1 MYKTIF
7 KQIASLQIILGF
19 VIMVP
24 AIAAV
29 IYGEWYAMEGFLISG
44 GLVSAVGYIF
54 YKILRNE
61 GEPEYRHSLVIAAL
75 GWLMIIVLGG
85 LPFYVI
91 AHITPLAEMQS
102 FVPEGMDYSSSL
114 LNFKNPLHCIFE
126 STSAYTTTGFTM
138 AYHEPS
144 IGKSLLFYRSF
155 ANWVGGAGFIV
166 MALAIFRHIPGQGTM
181 SLYNSEASG
190 VKLRSNVIH
199 TARGIWKAYVIVSIL
214 ILIYIFVGTLIILPD
229 YPIAENFFDA
239 INHMMSAIAT
249 GGFSTLDDS
258 IAGYK
263 SYGMD
268 MLMILPQFLGGL
280 SLPFYYRFFIQR
292 NFSECWNDIQTRGF
306 FIATIVGCV
315 ILPMLLIRSEQVLD
329 PFREGIFQFVSAIS
343 TTGWQTSNIGAWDDL
358 SILFIV
364 AGAMIVGGCA
374 GGTVGGIKVIRALLL
389 QKGLRWHISKI
400 FLSKNTIKNVK
411 FNNSILLPDQMNA
424 ELARAGIFVLIY
436 LLMVFVSTCFTV
448 YYMGDNYSLADAI
461 FEAASA
467 QATVGLSTGITD
479 PSMSPVLETVYIFQ
493 MWTGRIEILPVL
505 ILLRVMIYGTAPRI
519 I

>member
-7 KQIASLQIILGF
+7 RQIASLQIILGF

-24 AIAAV
+24 AAV
-29 IYGEWYAMEGFLISG
+29 AIIYEEWYSMEGFLLSGSIISA
-44 GLVSAVGYIF
+44 SGYIF
-54 YKILRNE
+54 YKLLKNE
-61 GEPEYRHSLVIAAL
+61 VEPEYRHSLVIAAL
-75 GWLMIIVLGG
+75 GWLMIIIVGG
-85 LPFYVI
+85 VPFYVI
-91 AHITPLAEMQS
+91 AHITPIEEMQK
-102 FVPEGMDYSSSL
+102 FVPAGLEYTSSL

-144 IGKSLLFYRSF
+144 VGKSVLFYRSF

-166 MALAIFRHIPGQGTM
+166 MALAIFRHIPGQGAI

-199 TARGIWKAYVIVSIL
+199 TARGIWKAYAVVSVL
-214 ILIYIFVGTLIILPD
+214 IFVYIFIGTLFILPE
-229 YPIAENFFDA
+229 YPISENLFDA

-258 IAGYK
+258 IASYK

-292 NFSECWNDIQTRGF
+292 KFDESWKDIQTRGF
-306 FIATIVGCV
+306 FIATLIGCV
-315 ILPMLLIRSEQVLD
+315 ILPILLIRSEQVLD

-343 TTGWQTSNIGAWDDL
+343 TTGWQTSNIGAWDDI

-436 LLMVFVSTCFTV
+436 LMLVFVSTCITV
-448 YYMGDNYSLADAI
+448 YYMGDNFTLADAI
-461 FEAASA
+461 FESASA

-479 PSMSPVLETVYIFQ
+479 PSMSPVLEAVYIFQ

-505 ILLRVMIYGTAPRI
+505 VLLRVLIFGTAPRI

>member
-1 MYKTIF
+1 M
-7 KQIASLQIILGF
+7 
-19 VIMVP
+19 
-24 AIAAV
+24 
-29 IYGEWYAMEGFLISG
+29 
-44 GLVSAVGYIF
+44 
-54 YKILRNE
+54 
-61 GEPEYRHSLVIAAL
+61 
-75 GWLMIIVLGG
+75 
-85 LPFYVI
+85 
-91 AHITPLAEMQS
+91 
-102 FVPEGMDYSSSL
+102 
-114 LNFKNPLHCIFE
+114 
-126 STSAYTTTGFTM
+126 
-138 AYHEPS
+138 
-144 IGKSLLFYRSF
+144 
-155 ANWVGGAGFIV
+155 
-166 MALAIFRHIPGQGTM
+166 
-181 SLYNSEASG
+181 
-190 VKLRSNVIH
+190 
-199 TARGIWKAYVIVSIL
+199 
-214 ILIYIFVGTLIILPD
+214 
-229 YPIAENFFDA
+229 FDA
-239 INHMMSAIAT
+239 LNHMMSAIAT

-292 NFSECWNDIQTRGF
+292 NFKECWTDIQTQGF
-306 FIATIVGCV
+306 FIATIIGCI
-315 ILPMLLIRSEQVLD
+315 ILPILLVRSEQVLD

-364 AGAMIVGGCA
+364 TGAMIVGGCA

-424 ELARAGIFVLIY
+424 ELARVGIFVLIY

-461 FEAASA
+461 FESASA

-479 PSMSPVLETVYIFQ
+479 PSMSPVLEAVYIFQ

-505 ILLRVMIYGTAPRI
+505 VLLRVMIYGTAPRI